1 MAKFS
6 EATVD
11 DKAVAKPLK
20 PRTHSIRVSPNSY
33 FSALFVSVFLSG
45 LAIDADYQV
54 IGFSL
59 FAAAWAIFPLLALT
73 DKISFDGE
81 TLKRTGLLPNVW
93 AAVNDETL
101 SLQLNEIEQVETN
114 ALRALKRGGNV
125 FYRYRTSISGNN
137 LKFVFASGGENYRS
151 LVKQL
156 FTKVDENVLDN
167 RSIELRD
174 YINEPKEVLMKA
186 EFAKIPSSEV
196 LENSLEDFTNKK
208 INRCNFSFVDA
219 DQEKVDYL
227 RQLANELR
235 LSGYLLRSLEVFR
248 RALLIN
254 PNDPWLLFE
263 FSRCLSSYAGA
274 ERNPKLEHRAN
285 AALRL
290 AELRNNKD
298 SDLFSR
304 IGESYFQFGAFER
317 AKLSFN
323 KALITAEDSF
333 RSARGLAEIALREGK
348 IAHVIHHFGHAIR
361 STEINAL
368 KNWAEGET
376 DYFRRL
382 NTDDTYMDAE
392 VQRINWLESMQKHR
406 GMAIRIGILS
416 FAIII
421 LGVFLEEPLIKNIG
435 WAISAVC
442 FFVWTVLTFGKSIF
456 AERIPLDLFDDEKDG
471 DDL

>member
-1 MAKFS
+1 VAKFS
-6 EATVD
+6 DATID
-11 DKAVAKPLK
+11 DKVVAKPLK
-20 PRTHSIRVSPNSY
+20 PRVYSIRVSPTGY

-45 LAIDADYQV
+45 LAIDSDYTLF
-54 IGFSL
+54 GLSL
-59 FAAAWAIFPLLALT
+59 FVFAWATFPLLALT

-81 TLKRTGLLPNVW
+81 NVKRTGLLPNIW
-93 AAVNDETL
+93 AAMNDESL
-101 SLQLNEIEQVETN
+101 SLKLAEIEQIETT
-114 ALRALKRGGNV
+114 ALRALKRGGNI
-125 FYRYRTSISGNN
+125 FYRYQTSVSGDG
-137 LKFVFASGGENYRS
+137 LKFVFASGGENYRT

-156 FTKVDENVLDN
+156 FGKVDENVLDN
-167 RSIELRD
+167 RSLELRQ
-174 YINEPKEVLMKA
+174 YINEPKEILMKA

-196 LENSLEDFTNKK
+196 LENSLENFTNKSVK
-208 INRCNFSFVDA
+208 RCNFAFVEE

-254 PNDPWLLFE
+254 PNDAWLLFE

-274 ERNPKLEHRAN
+274 ERNAKLEHRAN

-298 SDLFSR
+298 GELFSR

-323 KALITAEDSF
+323 KALSTTEESF

-368 KNWAEGET
+368 KIWAEGET

-382 NTDDTYMDAE
+382 NTDDNYMDAE

-421 LGVFLEEPLIKNIG
+421 LGVFLEESLIKNIG

-442 FFVWTVLTFGKSIF
+442 FLVWTILTFGRSVF
-456 AERIPLDLFDDEKDG
+456 AERIPLDLFDEDND

>member
-1 MAKFS
+1 VAKFS
-6 EATVD
+6 DATID
-11 DKAVAKPLK
+11 DKTVAKPLT
-20 PRTHSIRVSPNSY
+20 PRVQSIRVSPTGY

-45 LAIDADYQV
+45 LAIDSDY
-54 IGFSL
+54 ILFGLSL
-59 FAAAWAIFPLLALT
+59 FVFAWATFPLLALT
-73 DKISFDGE
+73 DKISFDGK
-81 TLKRTGLLPNVW
+81 TVKRTGLLPNIW
-93 AAVNDETL
+93 AAMNDESL
-101 SLQLNEIEQVETN
+101 SLKLSEIEQIETT

-125 FYRYRTSISGNN
+125 FYRYRTSISGDG
-137 LKFVFASGGENYRS
+137 LKFVFASGGENYRT

-156 FTKVDENVLDN
+156 FGKVDENVLDN
-167 RSIELRD
+167 RSLELRQ
-174 YINEPKEVLMKA
+174 YINEPKEILMKA

-196 LENSLEDFTNKK
+196 LENSLEDFSNKK
-208 INRCNFSFVDA
+208 ITRMNFAFVLE

-235 LSGYLLRSLEVFR
+235 LSGYLLQALEAFR

-254 PNDPWLLFE
+254 PNDAWLLFE

-274 ERNPKLEHRAN
+274 ERNVKLEHRAN

-290 AELRNNKD
+290 AELRNQKD
-298 SDLFSR
+298 GELFSR

-323 KALITAEDSF
+323 KALGTTEESF

-368 KNWAEGET
+368 KIWAEGET

-382 NTDDTYMDAE
+382 NADDNYMDAE

-442 FFVWTVLTFGKSIF
+442 FAVWTILTFGKSIF
-456 AERIPLDLFDDEKDG
+456 AERIPLDLFDENDD

>member
-1 MAKFS
+1 MAKFQA
-6 EATVD
+6 ATVD
-11 DKAVAKPLK
+11 DKVVVKPLK
-20 PRTHSIRVSPNSY
+20 PRVYSIRVSPTGY
-33 FSALFVSVFLSG
+33 FSALFASVFLSG
-45 LAIDADYQV
+45 LAMDLDYHILGLLIFV
-54 IGFSL
+54 I
-59 FAAAWAIFPLLALT
+59 AWATFPLLAWT

-81 TLKRTGLLPNVW
+81 ILQRTGLLPNVW
-93 AAVNDETL
+93 AAINDESL
-101 SLQLNEIEQVETN
+101 SLKLNEIEQVETN

-125 FYRYRTSISGNN
+125 FYRYRTSISGND
-137 LKFVFASGGENYRS
+137 LKFNFASGGENYRN

-156 FTKVDENVLDN
+156 FSKVDENVLDN
-167 RSIELRD
+167 RSLELRD

-186 EFAKIPSSEV
+186 EFAKIPSAEV
-196 LENSLEDFTNKK
+196 LEDSLEDFTNKK
-208 INRCNFSFVDA
+208 ITRMNFAFVQE

-227 RQLANELR
+227 RRLANELR
-235 LSGYLLRSLEVFR
+235 LSGFLLQSLEAFR

-254 PNDPWLLFE
+254 PNDAWLLFE

-274 ERNPKLEHRAN
+274 ERNAKLEHRAN

-298 SDLFSR
+298 GELFSR

-323 KALITAEDSF
+323 KALSTTEDSF

-368 KNWAEGET
+368 KTWAEGET
-376 DYFRRL
+376 DYFSRL

-406 GMAIRIGILS
+406 GAAIRIGILS

-442 FFVWTVLTFGKSIF
+442 FSVWTILTFGKSVF
-456 AERIPLDLFDDEKDG
+456 ADRIPLDMFDENDD

>member
-1 MAKFS
+1 MAKFQA
-6 EATVD
+6 ATVD
-11 DKAVAKPLK
+11 DKVVVKPLK
-20 PRTHSIRVSPNSY
+20 PRVYSIRVSPTGY
-33 FSALFVSVFLSG
+33 FSALFASVFLSG
-45 LAIDADYQV
+45 LAMDLDYHILGLLIFV
-54 IGFSL
+54 I
-59 FAAAWAIFPLLALT
+59 AWATFPLLAWT

-81 TLKRTGLLPNVW
+81 ILQRTGLLPNVW
-93 AAVNDETL
+93 AAINDESL
-101 SLQLNEIEQVETN
+101 SLRLNEIEQVETN

-125 FYRYRTSISGNN
+125 FYRYRTSISGND
-137 LKFVFASGGENYRS
+137 LKFNFASGGENYRN

-156 FTKVDENVLDN
+156 FSKVDENVLDN
-167 RSIELRD
+167 RSLELRD

-186 EFAKIPSSEV
+186 EFAKIPSAEV
-196 LENSLEDFTNKK
+196 LEDSLEDFTNKK
-208 INRCNFSFVDA
+208 ITRMNFAFVQE

-235 LSGYLLRSLEVFR
+235 LSGFLLQSLEAFR

-254 PNDPWLLFE
+254 PNDAWLLFE

-274 ERNPKLEHRAN
+274 ERNAKLEHRAN

-298 SDLFSR
+298 GELFSR

-323 KALITAEDSF
+323 KALSTTEDSF

-368 KNWAEGET
+368 KTWAEGET
-376 DYFRRL
+376 DYFSRL

-406 GMAIRIGILS
+406 GAAIRIGILS

-442 FFVWTVLTFGKSIF
+442 FSVWTILTFGKSVF
-456 AERIPLDLFDDEKDG
+456 ADRIPLDMFDENDD